1 MDKIKFLQ
9 SCNLGSSFS
18 KMVHH
23 SFYILSIKCKPKDFL
38 SISWRYRTIDPQ
50 NGCHVGNGIYVLT
63 FVSLNEVGT
72 WVRATIGLPSWIF
85 FVHIHCRNAADFKLF
100 KQLTF
105 EKASFKLRFWCR
117 KNGSSLLGIF
127 SGYFW
132 TSSHGLVIY
141 FTCQPIARCL
151 NKVSVK
157 HCRAVDLHYYVACSS
172 RDANEEERV
181 DMPIW
186 HFY

>member
-1 MDKIKFLQ
+1 MLLGGAKVGCLQNMVYFWLSVQPLLHVLLLVPWQVSLMDKIKFLQ

-18 KMVHH
+18 KMLHH
-23 SFYILSIKCKPKDFL
+23 SFYILSITCKPKDFL
-38 SISWRYRTIDPQ
+38 SISWRYRTVDPQ

-63 FVSLNEVGT
+63 FMSLNEVGT
-72 WVRATIGLPSWIF
+72 WVRATTGLPSWIF

-141 FTCQPIARCL
+141 FTYQPIA
-151 NKVSVK
+151 
-157 HCRAVDLHYYVACSS
+157 
-172 RDANEEERV
+172 
-181 DMPIW
+181 
-186 HFY
+186 